1 MRNLNNFIS
10 IIEASEEPLSADV
23 YFIKGEIYTYIIDV
37 GSNDISYEEIEKI
50 PDKKV
55 FITHFH
61 ADHMGNLDRIS
72 IEDENLYVGDYVRK
86 TKGRGTLV
94 DNETVLND
102 GKLTIKV
109 YPLPNS
115 HAKGALCISINDEYL
130 FMGDSFYCSQRGHNV
145 SLLHD
150 EISTLENISFQKAI
164 LSHDNT
170 IHDRDEIIGTLKD
183 IFSKRNKNEPYI
195 QIGQ

>member
-61 ADHMGNLDRIS
+61 ADHMGNLDRIN

-94 DNETVLND
+94 DKETVLND

-195 QIGQ
+195 QIYT

>member
-61 ADHMGNLDRIS
+61 ADHMGNLDRIN

-94 DNETVLND
+94 DKETVLND